1 MSRGDN
7 LEEVEKLWGIQP
19 GVEQEWGHT
28 FDKLVNYHNLPNE
41 NMKDTVKTIFGRV
54 DHEARNGKQ
63 EILEKEMRNW
73 VQPRLKPQ
81 LWKKYLWPTQ
91 YEKEE
96 KNYNVKFETI
106 FGSKEFRG
114 DGPISKDK
122 FINGIINEL
131 RDGNTEVCFSITLYI
146 NNNSLV
152 FGCINMKHHHY
163 FNI

>member
-41 NMKDTVKTIFGRV
+41 NMKDTVKTIFRRV
-54 DHEARNGKQ
+54 DPEARNGKK
-63 EILEKEMRNW
+63 EILEEEMRNW
-73 VQPRLKPQ
+73 IQPRLKPR

-91 YEKEE
+91 YEKE
-96 KNYNVKFETI
+96 KKSYDFKFDKI
-106 FGSKEFRG
+106 FGSNECRSN
-114 DGPISKDK
+114 GPISKDQ

-131 RDGNTEVCFSITLYI
+131 RDGNTEVWFYITLY
-146 NNNSLV
+146 
-152 FGCINMKHHHY
+152 K
-163 FNI
+163 